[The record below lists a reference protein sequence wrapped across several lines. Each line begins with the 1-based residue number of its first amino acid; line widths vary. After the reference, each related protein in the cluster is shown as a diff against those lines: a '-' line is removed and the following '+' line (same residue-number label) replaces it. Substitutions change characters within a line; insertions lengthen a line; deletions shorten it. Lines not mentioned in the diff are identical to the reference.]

1 MKTFIE
7 IEDNSGDV
15 YNVNVDKVS
24 HFKKTGSYGGGV
36 SRDKHK
42 LVLDD
47 GTQILLTDQKEV
59 VKLMTKISTI
69 SSGVGCG
76 V

>member
-7 IEDNSGDV
+7 VEDNSGDI
-15 YNVNVDKVS
+15 YNVNVDKIS
-24 HFKKTGSYGGGV
+24 HFKKTSAYGGGI

-47 GTQILLTDQKEV
+47 GTQILLPGQAEV
-59 VKLMTKISTI
+59 VKLMTKISTV
-69 SSGVGCG
+69 SVGVGCG